1 MGDFVFNDV
10 VRSKKGEY
18 FLKTV
23 NSTFQNQIVSSF
35 FRNGTLIASHQQ
47 DYDAKIA
54 DEALLARTRQFH
66 EHKKAEIQTLL
77 KLAEKLKDSDNA
89 ETKNLLGQA
98 FLKKGMYDEAI
109 SEFEEAIILDP
120 HVSGLYNSLGSAYMA
135 VGRHDE
141 AVAVLEQAS
150 SLKPERADY
159 HNNLGVAYLKKE
171 RCKKAVERFQRS
183 VDINPYYADACFNLA
198 LALVLNGATKEDFAL
213 SVNCYQRVMEN
224 LEKAAKINPH
234 YKNEHISRGEDFLKR
249 NDYEKAYAAFTQGQR
264 SVSKQADLG
273 FVIDFYLQVIY
284 NSKKLNSAAIWRHIR
299 QLQDVIEKHPNYA
312 DLYNHLGVAYVIM
325 SKFVN
330 NKAVQQFEKAQ
341 QINPA
346 FDRAKRNQKLA
357 EYDHKGIQL
366 LFDAILK

>member
-1 MGDFVFNDV
+1 MGDFVFNER

-23 NSTFQNQIVSSF
+23 NNTYQNQIIFSF
-35 FRNGTLIASHQQ
+35 FRNGMLIALHQQ
-47 DYDAKIA
+47 DYDPQIA

-66 EHKKAEIQTLL
+66 EHKKAEIKTLL
-77 KLAEKLKDSDNA
+77 KLAEKMKDSENA
-89 ETKNLLGQA
+89 EMKNLLGQA

-109 SEFEEAIILDP
+109 SEFEEAIILDSG
-120 HVSGLYNSLGSAYMA
+120 VSGLYNSLGSAYIA

-141 AVAVLEQAS
+141 AVAVLEQAIN
-150 SLKPERADY
+150 LKPERADY
-159 HNNLGVAYLKKE
+159 YNNLGVAYLKKE
-171 RCKKAVERFQRS
+171 RCRKAMECFQRAI
-183 VDINPYYADACFNLA
+183 DINPYYADACFNLA
-198 LALVLNGATKEDFAL
+198 LALVLNGVTKEDFAL
-213 SVNCYQRVMEN
+213 SVDCQQRVMEN
-224 LEKAAKINPH
+224 FDNAAKINPQ
-234 YKNEHISRGEDFLKR
+234 YKNEHTSRGEELLKR

-264 SVSKQADLG
+264 SVSNQVDLG

-312 DLYNHLGVAYVIM
+312 DLYNHLGVAYIIM

-330 NKAVQQFEKAQ
+330 NKAIQQFEKAQ

-346 FDRAKRNQKLA
+346 YDRAKRNQKLA
-357 EYDHKGIQL
+357 EYDHKGTQL

>member
-23 NSTFQNQIVSSF
+23 NSNYQNQIISSF
-35 FRNGTLIASHQQ
+35 FRNGTLIASQHQ
-47 DYDAKIA
+47 DYEPKIA
-54 DEALLARTRQFH
+54 DEALLARTREFH
-66 EHKKAEIQTLL
+66 EQKKSEIQSLF

-98 FLKKGMYDEAI
+98 FLKKGLYEEAI
-109 SEFEEAIILDP
+109 NEFEEAIILDP
-120 HVSGLYNSLGSAYMA
+120 RISGLYNNLGSAYTA
-135 VGRHDE
+135 VGRFDE
-141 AVAVLEQAS
+141 AIAVLEQAI

-171 RCKKAVERFQRS
+171 QCKRAVEHFQRALE
-183 VDINPYYADACFNLA
+183 INPYFADACFNLA
-198 LALVLNGATKEDFAL
+198 LGLVFNGVTKEDFHL
-213 SVNCYQRVMEN
+213 SVNGYQRVIEH
-224 LEKAAKINPH
+224 LEKAAKINPN
-234 YKNEHISRGEDFLKR
+234 YRNEHITRSEEFLKR
-249 NDYEKAYAAFTQGQR
+249 NDYEKAYEAMSQGQR
-264 SVSKQADLG
+264 NISKPADLG
-273 FVIDFYLQVIY
+273 FVIDFYLQVLY
-284 NSKKLNSAAIWRHIR
+284 NTKKLNSAAIWRHIR
-299 QLQDVIEKHPNYA
+299 QLQDIIDKHPNYA

-330 NKAVQQFEKAQ
+330 NKAIQQFEKAQ

>member
-10 VRSKKGEY
+10 VRAKRGEY

-23 NSTFQNQIVSSF
+23 NSTYQNQIISSF
-35 FRNGTLIASHQQ
+35 FRNGTLIASHVQE
-47 DYDAKIA
+47 YDAKITNE
-54 DEALLARTRQFH
+54 DLLARTRAFH
-66 EHKKAEIQTLL
+66 DQKKSEIQTLL
-77 KLAEKLKDSDNA
+77 KLAEKLKDSEHA

-98 FLKKGMYDEAI
+98 FLKKGMYEEAI
-109 SEFEEAIILDP
+109 NEFEEAIILDP
-120 HVSGLYNSLGSAYMA
+120 KVPGLYNNLGSAYLA
-135 VGRHDE
+135 IGRHDD
-141 AVAVLEQAS
+141 AIAVLTQAI

-171 RCKKAVERFQRS
+171 QCKKAVEQFQRAI
-183 VDINPYYADACFNLA
+183 DINPYYAEACFNLA
-198 LALVLNGATKEDFAL
+198 LSLVLNGVTKEDFSL
-213 SVNCYQRVMEN
+213 SINSPQRVMEN

-234 YKNEHISRGEDFLKR
+234 YKNEHIARSQEFLKR
-249 NDYEKAYAAFTQGQR
+249 HDYEKAYEALVQGQQ
-264 SVSKQADLG
+264 SIPKPADLG
-273 FVIDFYLQVIY
+273 FVIDFYLQVLY

-330 NKAVQQFEKAQ
+330 NKAIQQFEKAQ
-341 QINPA
+341 KINPS